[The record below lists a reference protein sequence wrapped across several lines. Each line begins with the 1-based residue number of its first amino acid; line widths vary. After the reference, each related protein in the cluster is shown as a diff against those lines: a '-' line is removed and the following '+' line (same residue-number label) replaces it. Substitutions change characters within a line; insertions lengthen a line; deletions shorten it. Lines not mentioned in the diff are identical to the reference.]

1 MFNGLESKANLNQ
14 MITNNSLAQGT
25 PRFFL
30 EQKKERRIV
39 SGRIGKRMDEK
50 IVSREEIIEKLNLF
64 NI

>member
-30 EQKKERRIV
+30 EKK
-39 SGRIGKRMDEK
+39 
-50 IVSREEIIEKLNLF
+50 READRFGENWKENG
-64 NI
+64 